1 MLTLTRTLTLTLT
14 LTLARTLTLT
24 CRQRGASL
32 KHALQ
37 QMPPLKGRQLEEI
50 TARSRADH
58 AEVATQL
65 DESTRAAVDNL
76 DGAEPGPHADLADRY
91 ADVRERLRERAAYS
105 SSAALSTVFG

>member
-1 MLTLTRTLTLTLT
+1 
-14 LTLARTLTLT
+14 
-24 CRQRGASL
+24 
-32 KHALQ
+32 
-37 QMPPLKGRQLEEI
+37 MPPLKGRQLEEI

-65 DESTRAAVDNL
+65 DEITRAAVDNL
-76 DGAEPGPHADLADRY
+76 DGTEPGLHADLADRY